1 MAEAPAVPL
10 QKVPPWLE
18 HTVSLRRAWS
28 WGAMEQS
35 CFGPIDLD
43 GPGLP
48 FHHLGIVL
56 DGGMRAGMRVDGRR
70 EDADM
75 HPGAYTCI
83 AAGDGGRFWWDR
95 PAQMAC
101 FYFTNSALAATLGR
115 GADAEACPH
124 SIRSAAARTSPVVVT
139 LLRALHVDAAAGCPH
154 GGLVGDSLFAALA
167 AQLVPS
173 GALAHEALVATVG
186 DRRVRRALDYIHTH
200 LHGPM
205 RVQDIAEAA
214 ASSPFHLAR
223 CFRTALGCSLWHYVL
238 RERARHAAVLMRRPS
253 LSLSQVAGACGF
265 DTYASFVT
273 AVRRE
278 FGMSPK
284 SMRSSFA

>member
-1 MAEAPAVPL
+1 MAEAQAVPL

-28 WGAMEQS
+28 WGAMERS
-35 CFGPIDLD
+35 CFGPVDLD

-56 DGGMRAGMRVDGRR
+56 DGGMRAGMRIDGRR

-75 HPGAYTCI
+75 HPGAFTCI

-101 FYFTNSALAATLGR
+101 FYFTDSALAGVLGL
-115 GADAEACPH
+115 GAGAGNCPH
-124 SIRSAAARTSPVVVT
+124 TIRSAAARTSPVVVT
-139 LLRALHVDAAAGCPH
+139 LLRALHEDAAAGSPH
-154 GGLVGDSLFAALA
+154 GGMPGDGLFAALA
-167 AQLVPS
+167 AQLVPA
-173 GALAHEALVATVG
+173 GALAHDALVATVT
-186 DRRVRRALDYIHTH
+186 DRRVRRALEYIHVH
-200 LHGPM
+200 LHGQM
-205 RVQDIAEAA
+205 RVQDIADAA

-223 CFRTALGCSLWHYVL
+223 CFRAALGCSLWHYVL
-238 RERARHAAVLMRRPS
+238 RERARAAVVLMRRPA
-253 LSLSQVAGACGF
+253 LSLAQVSAACGF

-278 FGMSPK
+278 FGVAPASI
-284 SMRSSFA
+284 RAALV